1 MMHPLVLQPLSIGL
15 YMYAKILSTSMS
27 DNVITGDGTVVPG
40 DRVQCAVSNK
50 NIQTYVLLE
59 RVASYVVYM

>member
-27 DNVITGDGTVVPG
+27 DNDNVIIGDGTVVPV
-40 DRVQCAVSNK
+40 DRVQCACKQQKYTDICATRNGS
-50 NIQTYVLLE
+50 
-59 RVASYVVYM
+59 